1 MSTITGTLSNEKSL
15 VAANKVQGFA
25 RGAIWAL
32 PVWAAMLFLGTL
44 THQPDPQTDFAS
56 FAAYVT
62 TTQFLLSHLF
72 NSIGGAAIGSIGVIA
87 LMLYLQDSRAAGKAI
102 AGMAATVMGNT
113 LNSSVFGA
121 AAFAQT
127 AAGHAYLAGQQNAQD
142 FYNLVYSAPLFSTV
156 IVGLLLFIA
165 GGVYSGIAIAT
176 SGRFPRW
183 AGWVYALTVVGFVLS
198 FMFIP
203 VGQSFTAALLFIVT
217 MVVAWKVSWKNNRQ
231 GSAQI

>member
-1 MSTITGTLSNEKSL
+1 MSTITGTLSKEKSGTA
-15 VAANKVQGFA
+15 VPGVRAFI

-62 TTQFLLSHLF
+62 TKQFLLSHLV

-87 LMLYLQDSRAAGKAI
+87 LALYLQDSKSAGKAI
-102 AGMAATVMGNT
+102 TGMVATVIGNT
-113 LNSSVFGA
+113 LTSSVFGG

-127 AAGHAYLAGQQNAQD
+127 AAGQAYLAGQPNALD
-142 FYNLVYSAPLFSTV
+142 FYNRVYSAPLLGTV
-156 IVGLLLFIA
+156 LMGLLLFII
-165 GGVYSGIAIAT
+165 GGIFNGIAIAA

-183 AGWVYALTVVGFVLS
+183 VGWVYAATVAGFVLS
-198 FMFIP
+198 NFIIP
-203 VGQSFTAALLFIVT
+203 VGQSPMSALLFVST
-217 MVVAWKVSWKNNRQ
+217 VVVAWSTSRN
-231 GSAQI
+231 

>member
-1 MSTITGTLSNEKSL
+1 MSTITGTLSNEKSVSAL
-15 VAANKVQGFA
+15 SKVGTFV

-32 PVWAAMLFLGTL
+32 PIWAAMLFLGTL

-62 TTQFLLSHLF
+62 TSQFLLSHLV
-72 NSIGGAAIGSIGVIA
+72 NSIGGAAIGSIGVIG
-87 LMLYLQDSRAAGKAI
+87 LMLYLQDTRAAGKAI
-102 AGMAATVMGNT
+102 TGMLATVAGNT

-127 AAGHAYLAGQQNAQD
+127 AMGHAYLAGEKNALD

-156 IVGLLLFIA
+156 LLGLLLFIV
-165 GGVYSGIAIAT
+165 GGVFTASAISV

-183 AGWVYALTVVGFVLS
+183 IGLLYATSVIGFVLS
-198 FMFIP
+198 NFSIP
-203 VGQSFTAALLFIVT
+203 VGQTPMSVLLFVST
-217 MVVAWKVSWKNNRQ
+217 VVVAWNVSRKVAK
-231 GSAQI
+231 